1 MPILPL
7 VDLFILMGSGAF
19 AIGVVLKV
27 VDIATHYSPTL
38 LGFSAID
45 FALMT
50 AVCFAFALTL
60 VGRSWLKL
68 NEPRLLA
75 LQSRLRAEE
84 AHRRAREL
92 ELANG
97 GAEAAPQST
106 PAAGTAAVPASGAR
120 AAAR

>member
-1 MPILPL
+1 MPVLPL
-7 VDLFILMGSGAF
+7 VDLFILLGTGAF
-19 AIGVVLKV
+19 GIGVLLKV
-27 VDIATHYSPTL
+27 IDIATHYDPVL

-45 FALMT
+45 FALIT

-60 VGRSWLKL
+60 VARTWLKL

-97 GAEAAPQST
+97 HPGTNEAPAPSAGA
-106 PAAGTAAVPASGAR
+106 GAR
-120 AAAR
+120 

>member
-19 AIGVVLKV
+19 GIGVVLKV
-27 VDIATHYSPTL
+27 IDIATHYDPVL
-38 LGFSAID
+38 LGFTSSD
-45 FALMT
+45 FALIT
-50 AVCFAFALTL
+50 GVCFAFALTL
-60 VGRSWLKL
+60 VARTWLKL

-92 ELANG
+92 ELASANG
-97 GAEAAPQST
+97 AVEAPEAPGAASGE
-106 PAAGTAAVPASGAR
+106 PASAR
-120 AAAR
+120 